1 MLYYLDQPVP
11 PSIQAYLQSF
21 DSPHLKYVNEKTHE
35 DKNETLHVS
44 KSVSLPRQ
52 RSKTFNKNEYEADR
66 PQSATLFRETKRK
79 VRAKLDDKQPQRQQK
94 SNKNHFKSKSLTD
107 LSECRRSRIPRK
119 IDHST
124 PKKQENHLN
133 RLNKTFPFFKTVH
146 DENDNLI
153 GKERYEIPMKSLRKG
168 NNNIRHKRYDSVSSN
183 TSFEST
189 STNISMAD
197 IDYSDN
203 SFSEA
208 SPPYGKRP
216 ASAPGFLRKSSISRI
231 PRARRSFRNLPFSNF
246 SHLNKY
252 NEEKPAS
259 PRCSRPSSP
268 ENRKKLPDLR
278 NVIKQQPEITS
289 FNNFPR
295 SKSEVDL
302 ALLRNKSNEKRSSSY
317 SRSRVV
323 LASDSIDRL
332 NVMYANEHAY
342 FHHSSTIKRNQND
355 DNDSTYSSLICSLE
369 SQSLSLSEDI
379 SKVFYLV
386 IITILCPVPIYPGK
400 IGLIF
405 N

>member
-35 DKNETLHVS
+35 DKNETLRVS
-44 KSVSLPRQ
+44 KSTSLPRQ
-52 RSKTFNKNEYEADR
+52 RSKTFNKNKYEAYR

-79 VRAKLDDKQPQRQQK
+79 ACAKFDDKQPQRQQK
-94 SNKNHFKSKSLTD
+94 SNTNNRKSKSLTD
-107 LSECRRSRIPRK
+107 LSKCRRSLIPRK
-119 IDHST
+119 IDQST
-124 PKKQENHLN
+124 PEKQENHLK
-133 RLNKTFPFFKTVH
+133 LDKTFPFYKTIH

-153 GKERYEIPMKSLRKG
+153 GKERYEIPMKSLSKG
-168 NNNIRHKRYDSVSSN
+168 DNNIRHKRCDSVSSN

-189 STNISMAD
+189 STNISMVD

-203 SFSEA
+203 SFIEA

-216 ASAPGFLRKSSISRI
+216 ASAPGFLRKSSISKI
-231 PRARRSFRNLPFSNF
+231 PRARRSFKNLPFSNF

-252 NEEKPAS
+252 REEKPAS
-259 PRCSRPSSP
+259 PRYSLPSSP
-268 ENRKKLPDLR
+268 QNKKLPDLR
-278 NVIKQQPEITS
+278 NVTEHQPEITS
-289 FNNFPR
+289 FNNLPR
-295 SKSEVDL
+295 SKSEIDL
-302 ALLRNKSNEKRSSSY
+302 ALLRTKSNEKRSSSS
-317 SRSRVV
+317 SRSGVV
-323 LASDSIDRL
+323 HASNSIDRL

-342 FHHSSTIKRNQND
+342 FHCLSTIKRNQND
-355 DNDSTYSSLICSLE
+355 NDNDSTYSSLLYSLE

-386 IITILCPVPIYPGK
+386 IITILCPVPRSSEK

-405 N
+405 S

>member
-21 DSPHLKYVNEKTHE
+21 ASPHLKYVNEKTHE
-35 DKNETLHVS
+35 DINETLHVS
-44 KSVSLPRQ
+44 KSSSLPRQ
-52 RSKTFNKNEYEADR
+52 RSKTFNKNDYEAYR
-66 PQSATLFRETKRK
+66 PQSATLFRETKK
-79 VRAKLDDKQPQRQQK
+79 KARAKLDDKQPQRQQK

-107 LSECRRSRIPRK
+107 LSESRRSRIPRK
-119 IDHST
+119 VDKST
-124 PKKQENHLN
+124 PKKQENHRN

-153 GKERYEIPMKSLRKG
+153 GKERYEIPMKSLSKG
-168 NNNIRHKRYDSVSSN
+168 SNVRHKRYDSVSSN

-203 SFSEA
+203 SFNEA
-208 SPPYGKRP
+208 LPPYGKRP

-231 PRARRSFRNLPFSNF
+231 PRARRSFKNLPFSNF

-252 NEEKPAS
+252 KEEKQAS

-278 NVIKQQPEITS
+278 DVIEQQPKITS
-289 FNNFPR
+289 FNNLPR

-302 ALLRNKSNEKRSSSY
+302 ALLRTKSNEKRTSSN

-323 LASDSIDRL
+323 FASDSIDRL

-342 FHHSSTIKRNQND
+342 FHHSSTIKRSEND

-369 SQSLSLSEDI
+369 SQSPSLSEDI
-379 SKVFYLV
+379 SKVFYLAR
-386 IITILCPVPIYPGK
+386 ITI
-400 IGLIF
+400 
-405 N
+405 